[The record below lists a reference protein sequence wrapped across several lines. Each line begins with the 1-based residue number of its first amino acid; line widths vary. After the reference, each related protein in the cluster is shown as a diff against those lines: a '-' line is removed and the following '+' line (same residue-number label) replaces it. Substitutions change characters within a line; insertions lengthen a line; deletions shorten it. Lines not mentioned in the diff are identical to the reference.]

1 MAVPKSKV
9 SKQRRN
15 KRRSSV
21 WKLETPNTTTCPK
34 CGAFRLPHRMCKSC
48 LTYNGHEMGKA
59 QAEAAKSNRTAEK
72 EEGETP
78 LSFCIEIG
86 YNKNSMS
93 PGLRRR
99 NICRK
104 RATT

>member
-21 WKLETPNTTTCPK
+21 WKLETPGVTTCPK

-48 LTYNGHEMGKA
+48 MHLKTGPDRSA
-59 QAEAAKSNRTAEK
+59 STW
-72 EEGETP
+72 
-78 LSFCIEIG
+78 
-86 YNKNSMS
+86 
-93 PGLRRR
+93 
-99 NICRK
+99 
-104 RATT
+104 

>member
-21 WKLETPNTTTCPK
+21 WKLETPGVTTCPK

-48 LTYNGHEMGKA
+48 INFFFEVAIYFDFIVH
-59 QAEAAKSNRTAEK
+59 
-72 EEGETP
+72 
-78 LSFCIEIG
+78 
-86 YNKNSMS
+86 
-93 PGLRRR
+93 
-99 NICRK
+99 
-104 RATT
+104 